1 MNFNSIHNS
10 QIDFFESI
18 LFEGLGQEIPVT
30 NYEFLSGGNINNA
43 VKIETAKGYFFVK
56 WNESNHAEAF
66 ACEARGLELLRSTQ
80 EVQVPDIIAFGHKM
94 QKSYIILDYI
104 SSPRSQVGYWEHFG
118 RTLAKLHSHTHTHF
132 GLEYDNYIGSLKQSN
147 EWQED
152 GTQFFI
158 EKRLRVQ
165 ASLALYNGEIPR
177 ALYDKFN
184 SLYDR
189 LPGLLPAEKPALLHG
204 DLWSGNVMVGNN
216 GWVCLIDPAVYYG
229 NREAE
234 LAFTKLFGGFT
245 PAFYQAYMEVA
256 PLDKGFEERVEIY
269 NLYPLL
275 VHVNLFGSG
284 YLSGIEK
291 VLKKF

>member
-1 MNFNSIHNS
+1 MNFSNIHNS
-10 QIDFFESI
+10 QIQFFETI
-18 LFEGLGQEIPVT
+18 LFEGLGHEIAV
-30 NYEFLSGGNINNA
+30 NSYEFLSGGNINNA
-43 VKIETAKGYFFVK
+43 VKIDTAEGYFFVK
-56 WNESNHAEAF
+56 WNESEHEEAF
-66 ACEARGLELLRSTQ
+66 ICEARGLELLRATQ
-80 EVQVPDIIAFGHKM
+80 DIQVPEVISVGHKM

-104 SSPRSQVGYWEHFG
+104 NSPRPQAGYWEHFG
-118 RTLAKLHSHTHTHF
+118 RVLAGLHTHTHPQF
-132 GLEYDNYIGSLKQSN
+132 GLDYNNYIGSLKQSN
-147 EWQED
+147 EWLED
-152 GTQFFI
+152 GVQFFI
-158 EKRLRVQ
+158 EKRLKVQ

-177 ALYDKFN
+177 ALYDKFDL
-184 SLYDR
+184 LYEK

-204 DLWSGNVMVGNN
+204 DLWSGNVMIGNN

-234 LAFTKLFGGFT
+234 IAFTKLFGGFNI
-245 PAFYQAYMEVA
+245 AFYDSYKETA
-256 PLDKGFEERVEIY
+256 PLEKGFEDRIEIY

>member
-1 MNFNSIHNS
+1 MNFNNIHNS
-10 QIDFFESI
+10 QIEFFESI
-18 LFEGLGQEIPVT
+18 LFEGLGQEIQVT

-43 VKIETAKGYFFVK
+43 VKIDTAKGYFFVK
-56 WNESNHAEAF
+56 WNESDHAEAF
-66 ACEARGLELLRSTQ
+66 ACEARGLELLRNTQ
-80 EVQVPDIIAFGHKM
+80 EVQVPEVIAFGHKM

-104 SSPRSQVGYWEHFG
+104 TSPRPQAGYWEHFG
-118 RTLAKLHSHTHTHF
+118 RVLAKLHSHTHTHF
-132 GLEYDNYIGSLKQSN
+132 GLDYDNFIGSLKQTN
-147 EWQED
+147 EWMED
-152 GTQFFI
+152 SVEFFI

-184 SLYDR
+184 SLYAK
-189 LPGLLPAEKPALLHG
+189 LPDLLPAEKPALLHG

-245 PAFYQAYMEVA
+245 PAFYKAYAEAA
-256 PLDKGFEERVEIY
+256 PLEKGFEERVDIY

>member
-10 QIDFFESI
+10 QIEFFESI
-18 LFEGLGQEIPVT
+18 LFEGLGQEIAVT

-56 WNESNHAEAF
+56 WNESDHAEAF

-80 EVQVPDIIAFGHKM
+80 EVQVPEIIAFGHKM

-104 SSPRSQVGYWEHFG
+104 SSPRPQMGYWEHFG
-118 RTLAKLHSHTHTHF
+118 RSLAKLHSHTHTHF

-147 EWQED
+147 EWQGD

-184 SLYDR
+184 SLYDS